1 MNYLYIPTTTLNF
14 NNILST
20 GSMSPAAVYSARG
33 FGYKQFELVEPNP
46 FKNVL
51 LLYDRYP
58 VFTIEDA
65 ERDSHPLIFRIR
77 ADRLPCKFSTPS
89 KRKADVSVYICAQT
103 IYFDP
108 SSADLYF
115 SNADARQIAIAKAE
129 PSLTTKL
136 VELYH
141 PHFRVF
147 QDGDLDT
154 FEWSNEVMQGIA
166 EEGKADTINQCCKN
180 DDRINRLKGFA
191 CGYILGAYRSI
202 DPKMVVMKSR
212 IRDLRNE
219 VSAMLSDPSRAYL
232 DALRQDVEFSCSTL
246 EQFFAEA
253 DIGTRRFD
261 PKHGD
266 SITIDQDL
274 ITEVHDRHD
283 SATRSTQSLV
293 RLVNDYCLTSEFF
306 GQLDEKRIDV
316 ALAGA
321 KAIRALVGQQW
332 EGSSYQKYINAL
344 LNNIKSGSAFD
355 FNDSNSLAMQSFA
368 AFVLKGDDL
377 ERLESFLTAH
387 GIGDFRIAFALW
399 GAMFGFSKIPKTI
412 FNFPFAQGDASYAKG
427 THRYVYSVVHG
438 TPLKDLEQASPVQ
451 QAPAVTRQGRQ
462 DDPLLAV
469 LNQLKLALPGCA
481 PWETKIEELLKAND
495 GLTKRFIKRLKATKV
510 AELGVKPKKGTTKKA
525 VVTFFER
532 AFESQPQNLRQQGTL
547 PLGLS
552 QPVVFWS
559 DKHAWEAICDAVP
572 AKNRRRVEDTLE
584 WFQREW
590 QDPDSKYY
598 GWRNEKAKAAIR
610 TKVLEQRTN
619 AEAISA
625 FCGVLERNKDLRDPA
640 FADVRHLLSSKYR

>member
-20 GSMSPAAVYSARG
+20 GSISPAAVYPARG

-77 ADRLPCKFSTPS
+77 ADRLPCELSTPS
-89 KRKADVSVYICAQT
+89 KRKADPSIYTCVQT

-141 PHFRVF
+141 PHFRVL

-154 FEWSNEVMQGIA
+154 FEWSNEVMLGITDGGNA
-166 EEGKADTINQCCKN
+166 ATIECCN
-180 DDRINRLKGFA
+180 TDNRINRLKGFA

-202 DPKMVVMKSR
+202 DPKMAVTKST
-212 IRDLRNE
+212 IRMLRNKA
-219 VSAMLSDPSRAYL
+219 SAMLSDPSRAYP
-232 DALRQDVEFSCSTL
+232 DALRQDVELSCSTL

-266 SITIDQDL
+266 SITIDRDL

-332 EGSSYQKYINAL
+332 EGGSYQKYINAL

-412 FNFPFAQGDASYAKG
+412 FNFPFAQGDASYAKAM
-427 THRYVYSVVHG
+427 HYYVYSVVHG
-438 TPLKDLEQASPVQ
+438 ILLKDLEQVSPVQ
-451 QAPAVTRQGRQ
+451 QAPAVTRQSRQ
-462 DDPLLAV
+462 DAPLLAV

-481 PWETKIEELLKAND
+481 PWEAKIEELLKAND

-510 AELGVKPKKGTTKKA
+510 AELGVKLKKGTTKKA

-532 AFESQPQNLRQQGTL
+532 AFESQPQNPRQQGTL
-547 PLGLS
+547 PQA

-559 DKHAWEAICDAVP
+559 DEHAWEVICDAVP
-572 AKNRRRVEDTLE
+572 AKNHGCVEGTLK
-584 WFQREW
+584 WFQGEW
-590 QDPDSKYY
+590 QDPNSKYY
-598 GWRNEKAKAAIR
+598 GWRNEKAKAAIK

-625 FCGVLERNKDLRDPA
+625 FCSVLEHNEDLRDPA
-640 FADVRHLLSSKYR
+640 LADVRHLLSSKYR